1 MGANGGEAI
10 KVLLERMVPE
20 LLSGKIHEE
29 VTHAWLSLKE
39 PQWNSSTIYVKI
51 NLIYIYR
58 MQNSLYGLITG

>member
-29 VTHAWLSLKE
+29 VTHAWLSL
-39 PQWNSSTIYVKI
+39 
-51 NLIYIYR
+51 
-58 MQNSLYGLITG
+58 